1 MKIIHIFLKLNAQNL
16 PFTIVSPQTLKVF
29 LACPAREKKNV
40 CNLPKTFFF
49 VIKNEKGTSLIL
61 VLKMVQYSLTSF
73 FFFLIPSPDPSHQLL
88 PLRTTN
94 IYKVGVTA
102 CMCLFVRV

>member
-40 CNLPKTFFF
+40 YNLPKTFFS

-73 FFFLIPSPDPSHQLL
+73 FFLIPSPDPSHQLL
-88 PLRTTN
+88 PLRITN

-102 CMCLFVRV
+102 CMRLFVRV